1 MARASSK
8 IPLAENFSQVFSDPP
23 ALSSKGGKWK
33 NVTVVR
39 LRQVIDEVAVP
50 ALSKHAVLMSVGRP
64 YRLEEKLDERLYR
77 TSGIK
82 GDVAVIP
89 AGVPTEFRSREP
101 EPQRVETF
109 VMELNQAFLCRIVEG
124 ADVDPDGVEL
134 VGSLGR
140 CDPAIEQIGMSLLS
154 ELENEGFLGSLY
166 ADSLATALAV
176 QLLRNH
182 SSLGRRNV
190 RKTER
195 EPVGGLPKPTLGRVT
210 DYISDNLAR
219 DLTLSEIASV
229 AHMSPFHFSRMFR
242 LSTDLSPHQY
252 VVRRR
257 VERAKELLVL
267 TDLPLHEVA
276 RRSGFADQSHL
287 AKHTRR
293 LLGVTPRSLRLYS
306 G

>member
-1 MARASSK
+1 MARASSNSP
-8 IPLAENFSQVFSDPP
+8 IAEDFSQVFPDPS

-33 NVTVVR
+33 NVAGMR

-50 ALSKHAVLMSVGRP
+50 ALSNHAVLMSIGRP
-64 YRLEEKLDERLYR
+64 YRLEEKLGERLYR

-109 VMELNQAFLCRIVEG
+109 VMQLNQAFLRNIVEG

-134 VGSLGR
+134 VGSLGGR
-140 CDPAIEQIGMSLLS
+140 DPTIEQIGKSLLL
-154 ELENEGFLGSLY
+154 ELENEGFLGGLY

-182 SSLGRRNV
+182 SSLGRGNV

-195 EPVGGLPKPTLGRVT
+195 EPVGGLPKATLGRVT
-210 DYISDNLAR
+210 DYINDNLAR

-252 VVRRR
+252 VIRRR
-257 VERAKELLVL
+257 VERAKELLIL
-267 TDLPLHEVA
+267 TDLPLHEIA
-276 RRSGFADQSHL
+276 RLSGFADQSHL

-293 LLGVTPRSLRLYS
+293 LLGVTPRSLRLSS